1 MINIKKS
8 DILGLINHYK
18 EVSQGSGRKLV
29 GSVAPIVFSLE
40 RFVDSLPA
48 GDAPLSNT
56 QLRDLAIILLT
67 RKKSTRLLGD
77 KPTASEVLATQLE
90 AQFGGEMLTKKVKSQ
105 FDNYTLS
112 QSTFNKI
119 YENFNAPNNIILPP
133 SGHVS
138 EPRKEEKKPSSSPQL
153 APSSSFFFSQFSFG
167 STKLQKLLNHIS
179 IGEINQAEVIWSKNP
194 ELLLKKGR
202 VKRKNEIPLGSGN
215 IAPFEDSPGFY
226 EYSDRTAYQ
235 IALMNEEFEAAKK
248 MHEHMSPEEII
259 KQFDEVFPGGEIK
272 NMHIDLEEGKAKLKN
287 LFLALTKTE
296 LHNDESAREVI
307 IPDEAKRLLHELY
320 SYAKPNANVSQGLV
334 FDSELYYAAMELY
347 RFNIQGFDHGMK
359 RGRADDP
366 CNPKLPVDHR
376 YALTVFW
383 CVRVEAWLAG
393 CLGTANLRGYASG
406 WNYDRSVLLCD
417 GILLKSRPYDYVS
430 ISPIPPSTAMV
441 PYYNYQQENLVF
453 GKNIRVTVDGVIAS
467 PWRITDV
474 VKMNPPCDRD
484 TGDDHEF
491 LRQESRRGFFDAKQQ
506 ERKAFSELIAGL
518 RQYKRNKP

>member
-18 EVSQGSGRKLV
+18 EVSQGRGRKLV
-29 GSVAPIVFSLE
+29 GSVPPIVSSLE

-48 GDAPLSNT
+48 DDAPLNNI
-56 QLRDLAIILLT
+56 QLYYLAIILLT

-90 AQFGGEMLTKKVKSQ
+90 AQLGDEMFTKQVKSQ
-105 FDNYTLS
+105 FDNNTLT
-112 QSTFNKI
+112 QSSFDEICK
-119 YENFNAPNNIILPP
+119 NFNAPNNINIILPP

-138 EPRKEEKKPSSSPQL
+138 EPRKEEKKPSSSPRL
-153 APSSSFFFSQFSFG
+153 APPPFLSKLFG
-167 STKLQKLLNHIS
+167 GETKLQKLLNHIS

-347 RFNIQGFDHGMK
+347 RFNIQSFKHGV
-359 RGRADDP
+359 RRTGDDP
-366 CNPKLPVDHR
+366 DNPNLSYDHR
-376 YALTVFW
+376 YALMVFW

-393 CLGTANLRGYASG
+393 CLGTANLRRYVRG
-406 WNYDRSVLLCD
+406 WDSHPSVQPCD
-417 GILLKSRPYDYVS
+417 TLD
-430 ISPIPPSTAMV
+430 
-441 PYYNYQQENLVF
+441 PYYSYQEKNLVF
-453 GKNIRVTVDGVIAS
+453 GKNIRVTVTGIIAS
-467 PWRITDV
+467 PWSMPGSMGRG
-474 VKMNPPCDRD
+474 MYPPGDRAESD
-484 TGDDHEF
+484 GEF
-491 LRQESRRGFFDAKQQ
+491 LHQESRRGFFDAKQQ